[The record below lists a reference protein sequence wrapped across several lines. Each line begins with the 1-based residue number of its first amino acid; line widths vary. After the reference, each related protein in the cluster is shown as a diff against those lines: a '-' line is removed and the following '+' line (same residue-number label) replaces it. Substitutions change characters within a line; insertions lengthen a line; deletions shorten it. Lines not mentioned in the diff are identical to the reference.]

1 MLSGIGPGS
10 LLVILLIVVLI
21 FGTKKLRN
29 TGGDLG
35 TALKNFRK
43 SMNDDDDADKPN
55 EQVKKD
61 DPSSR
66 VIEGDVVDKGDKTPR
81 T

>member
-35 TALKNFRK
+35 SALKNFRK
-43 SMNDDDDADKPN
+43 SMNDDDDDDKTK
-55 EQVKKD
+55 EKVED
-61 DPSSR
+61 DKQSR
-66 VIEGDVVDKGDKTPR
+66 VIEGDVVNKGDKTS
-81 T
+81 